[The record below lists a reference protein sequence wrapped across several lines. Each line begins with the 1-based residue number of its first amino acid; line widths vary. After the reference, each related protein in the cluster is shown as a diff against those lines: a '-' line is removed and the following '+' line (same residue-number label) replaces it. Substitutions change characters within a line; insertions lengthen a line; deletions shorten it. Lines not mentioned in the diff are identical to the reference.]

1 MAEYQMQEL
10 TLPNEE
16 GKKTTYPR
24 MKLWG
29 QVDLGYLASRISH
42 ASSFT
47 PGDIM
52 GLVIALTDSIAYEMA
67 QGKSVKIDGLG
78 IFTPSLGLRPQAEEQ
93 RNLREN
99 EGKPYTPNAA
109 SLCLRNI
116 NFRADKEFIQKT
128 ASQCHLSKS
137 ERKPQRSSTRYTP
150 QQRLKLAQ
158 DYLQTHPLLKVRD
171 YCQLTGLLHN
181 AAARELK
188 LWSETDGTGIGFTG
202 HGSHRVYI
210 QRSME

>member
-52 GLVIALTDSIAYEMA
+52 GLVTALTDSIAYEMA

-93 RNLREN
+93 RDLREN

-171 YCQLTGLLHN
+171 YCQLTGLLKS
-181 AAARELK
+181 AASRELREWIANPESGIDYK
-188 LWSETDGTGIGFTG
+188 GRGTHKI
-202 HGSHRVYI
+202 YI
-210 QRSME
+210 LRKP